1 LNPGRR
7 ADPLLLWEAGLALV
21 LAVLFILLFLLPA
34 AREPFHPHW
43 FSGPLLAAGLFG
55 LLVLDRRRKRR
66 RDQEELREVLD
77 EAESGSLREGD
88 EEDHPG

>member
-1 LNPGRR
+1 LSSKRH

-21 LAVLFILLFLLPA
+21 LVVLFILLFLLPA
-34 AREPFHPHW
+34 ARQPFHPHW

-66 RDQEELREVLD
+66 REREELRDVLE
-77 EAESGSLREGD
+77 EAESGRIREGE
-88 EEDHPG
+88 EEDRPG